1 LVEDNFLSEEDFTKL
16 CNGIHDTNFSWYF
29 QEAVAIPNS
38 TKLGHIYFN
47 HLFYDNQPCSNYYEL
62 LEPIF
67 KKLDVHSLVKV
78 RGNLYPRSETLIK
91 HELHRDQEFECK
103 SALLMLNT
111 CDGYTYLQEDERKV
125 SSVANRLVHFNSYY
139 LHHSTTTTDANARL
153 TININYF

>member
-1 LVEDNFLSEEDFTKL
+1 
-16 CNGIHDTNFSWYF
+16 
-29 QEAVAIPNS
+29 
-38 TKLGHIYFN
+38 
-47 HLFYDNQPCSNYYEL
+47 LFYDNQPCSNYYEL